1 MCLYTDSKKVQVA
14 KEDITC
20 YKILIKERK
29 KWIYRIFHKSTYRA
43 PFYKYHTYRL
53 KELNDLGRSLIV
65 YTDYEVHS
73 GFHSFVNLQDA
84 ERMLSEWYDTQ
95 KGQIIVQ
102 CVIPKGA
109 EYVKGTID
117 KSPTS
122 PASYVSHQIICL
134 REI

>member
-1 MCLYTDSKKVQVA
+1 MCLYTTDPKIHIA
-14 KEDITC
+14 KENIIC

-43 PFYKYHTYRL
+43 PFYMYHTYRL

-73 GFHSFVNLQDA
+73 GFHSFVDIQDA
-84 ERMLSEWYDTQ
+84 KCMLDKWSETQ
-95 KGQIIVQ
+95 RGWTIVK
-102 CVIPKGA
+102 CIIPKGA
-109 EYVKGTID
+109 EFVKGTIY
-117 KSPTS
+117 KSPIS

-134 REI
+134 KEV